1 MTALR
6 PIITLALA
14 LGLWQAIVWLAAPP
28 PFILPPPA
36 RVLTALLVNG
46 PVLAEHALQTLAAII
61 GGLGLGAVLGI
72 GLALAFAASPALA
85 RHGLPI
91 VVSTQA
97 LPVFALAPILVLWFG
112 FGLSSK
118 IAMTT
123 LIVLF
128 PVALA
133 YHEGMRRTD
142 PGLVDLARL
151 WGLSAVREVIAIRAV
166 AGLPA
171 LAAGLKGATGAAP
184 MAAIVG
190 EWVGAAAGLGFVM
203 IQANARMQT
212 DLLFAAVVV
221 LALMAAALYAL
232 VARLLDRALPW
243 AADSAAG
250 RSGS

>member
-1 MTALR
+1 MARRPTAVH
-6 PIITLALA
+6 P
-14 LGLWQAIVWLAAPP
+14 AA
-28 PFILPPPA
+28 A
-36 RVLTALLVNG
+36 GRVLTALLVNG

-72 GLALAFAASPALA
+72 GLARSPSPRAPRSPAMA
-85 RHGLPI
+85 LPI

-151 WGLSAVREVIAIRAV
+151 WA
-166 AGLPA
+166 
-171 LAAGLKGATGAAP
+171 
-184 MAAIVG
+184 
-190 EWVGAAAGLGFVM
+190 
-203 IQANARMQT
+203 
-212 DLLFAAVVV
+212 
-221 LALMAAALYAL
+221 
-232 VARLLDRALPW
+232 
-243 AADSAAG
+243 
-250 RSGS
+250 